1 MYRHILV
8 PLDGSPLAEEV
19 LPHVKALVKIG
30 EGGKV
35 TLLRV
40 VLHDYG
46 VVSLNPN
53 LADRLS
59 EHMAAND
66 AEAAAYMES
75 MVQRLGAEGLT
86 VEPHLIQGHPADAI
100 VDYAEQHDVDLIAMA
115 SHGRGGIGRWLLG
128 SVAQKV
134 IHNTKIPTLVI
145 RPKG

>member
-1 MYRHILV
+1 MYHHILV

-30 EGGKV
+30 EGGRV
-35 TLLRV
+35 TILRV

-46 VVSLNPN
+46 LVSLNPN
-53 LADRLS
+53 LADRLN

-66 AEAAAYMES
+66 AEAAAYIEGMA
-75 MVQRLGAEGLT
+75 QRLGAEGLA
-86 VEPHLIQGHPADAI
+86 VEPHLIQGQPADAI
-100 VDYAEQHDVDLIAMA
+100 VDYAEQHGVDLIAMA

-134 IHNTKIPTLVI
+134 IHSTSIPTLVI